1 MSEAKIY
8 SSRLGAITDEQ
19 FARVA
24 ERWNLG
30 GFVSAAPVTSGLF
43 GQNVFVTT
51 TKGEY
56 VLRGAP
62 HWVKRL
68 GEVNF
73 RPEDRLQ
80 FTQEKFFAQQLHEHT
95 KAPVPWPM
103 LHDTK
108 SDIFGWPY
116 LIMPKMPGHCF
127 DERDIL
133 KALSDKDR
141 HSVAEALGSM
151 LAEMQKLTSPFAG
164 NFDVDT
170 IELTPFAG
178 GNTQHVIDETRDC
191 VVGAEGDGVLTSD
204 EVEWIEAAVLRA
216 RAAGERPNTY
226 VHCDYKLNN
235 LSLSKINDVWH
246 VTGLFDLHEAKFGDG
261 ALDIVRQ
268 ACSYL
273 DTEPPLARVF
283 IESYFAR
290 VGRDE
295 RLRDLMPLYMINDRM
310 KFWAFFARPANRA
323 PWTVG
328 KTFRR
333 WATRYLDGIIGL
345 L

>member
-8 SSRLGAITDEQ
+8 SSRLGAISDEQ
-19 FARVA
+19 FAAAVQ
-24 ERWNLG
+24 RWNLG
-30 GFVSAAPVTSGLF
+30 AFVSAAAVTSGLF
-43 GQNVFVTT
+43 GQNVFVST
-51 TKGEY
+51 TKGDF

-62 HWVKRL
+62 HWVKRP
-68 GEVNF
+68 GETTY

-103 LHDTK
+103 LHDEK

-116 LIMPKMPGHCF
+116 LIMPKMPGRCF
-127 DERDIL
+127 NERDIL
-133 KALSDKDR
+133 KALSADDR
-141 HSVAEALGSM
+141 RSVAEALGSM
-151 LAEMQKLTSPFAG
+151 LAEMQELTSPFAG

-178 GNTQHVIDETRDC
+178 GNTQHVIDETHGMEI
-191 VVGAEGDGVLTSD
+191 GAKADGVLTFD
-204 EVEWIEAAVLRA
+204 DVEWIETSVQRA

-235 LSLSKINDVWH
+235 LTLGQDNGSWRVQ
-246 VTGLFDLHEAKFGDG
+246 GLFDLHEAKFGDG

-268 ACSYL
+268 TCSYL
-273 DTEPPLARVF
+273 DTEPKLARVF
-283 IESYFAR
+283 AEGYFTR
-290 VGRDE
+290 VGRDR
-295 RLRDLMPLYMINDRM
+295 RLENLMPLYVINDRM
-310 KFWAFFARPANRA
+310 KFWAFFARPAERA

-328 KTFRR
+328 KTFRQ
-333 WATRYLDGIIGL
+333 WATRYLDAIMEL